1 MYILIT
7 ARYRYFISVKDI
19 KMSHFP
25 AAKSTKKSRSSMNE
39 IHLVSHI
46 RSASLDPY
54 RARGVC
60 WTLLLHGKRCHIST
74 LYSSRTHM
82 ELYTKW
88 TQSKPTYKHAQTDH
102 CPFSDSV
109 MYLRFSVNIAWP
121 DWKDWSMGDTTI
133 EMDPHKKTS
142 CSIKQLRVHYR
153 ALVFPLCCLWSS

>member
-74 LYSSRTHM
+74 LYSSRTHGTLHQM
-82 ELYTKW
+82 NTIQAHIQTCSNWSLPLFWQCDVSEVFSQHCLTWLKRLKHGWYHHRNGP
-88 TQSKPTYKHAQTDH
+88 TQGDFLQYKA
-102 CPFSDSV
+102 
-109 MYLRFSVNIAWP
+109 A
-121 DWKDWSMGDTTI
+121 
-133 EMDPHKKTS
+133 
-142 CSIKQLRVHYR
+142 
-153 ALVFPLCCLWSS
+153 

>member
-39 IHLVSHI
+39 IHLVSYK

-88 TQSKPTYKHAQTDH
+88 TQFKPTYKACSNWPLPLFWQSDVSEV
-102 CPFSDSV
+102 FSQLCLIWLKRLKHGW
-109 MYLRFSVNIAWP
+109 YHHRNGP
-121 DWKDWSMGDTTI
+121 TQGDFLQY
-133 EMDPHKKTS
+133 K
-142 CSIKQLRVHYR
+142 
-153 ALVFPLCCLWSS
+153 AA